1 MSHFRNKTSLIC
13 FKQKVVPN
21 CNFNHKLN
29 SSTVSAFDFFDT
41 TIVHG
46 IFRYTCTCN
55 RLINVRNNIFS
66 KIQIMK
72 FTILVTCSLQ
82 CPSFY

>member
-13 FKQKVVPN
+13 FNQKVFPN

-55 RLINVRNNIFS
+55 RLKNNNKSLMYEITYF
-66 KIQIMK
+66 QK
-72 FTILVTCSLQ
+72 FK
-82 CPSFY
+82 